1 MMMMLLFSLES
12 EIRIGMCTGI
22 TNDKSRKRGPKEFA
36 GCITNGKKQKAR
48 PKGLNLK
55 SKGSLESEIHIAI
68 LVLEQRRCVIMFI
81 TISVRD

>member
-1 MMMMLLFSLES
+1 MMMMFTTISARDSKAQGVILSQ
-12 EIRIGMCTGI
+12 IRV
-22 TNDKSRKRGPKEFA
+22 
-36 GCITNGKKQKAR
+36 CITNGKKQKAR